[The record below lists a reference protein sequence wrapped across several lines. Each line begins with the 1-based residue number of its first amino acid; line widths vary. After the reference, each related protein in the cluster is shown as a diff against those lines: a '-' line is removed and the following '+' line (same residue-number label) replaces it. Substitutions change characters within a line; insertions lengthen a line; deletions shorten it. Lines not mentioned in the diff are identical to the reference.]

1 MDMVRNVSNREGQCL
16 SLVNL
21 SLNLH
26 YLLGSKVI
34 SQLERY
40 FVSQGQYRTI
50 IGMLFLFFYI

>member
-1 MDMVRNVSNREGQCL
+1 MSL

-50 IGMLFLFFYI
+50 IGMFVLFYFFTFNVSIHDSA

>member
-1 MDMVRNVSNREGQCL
+1 MSL

-50 IGMLFLFFYI
+50 IGMFVLFNFFTFNVSIHDSA